1 MTTSITGQGITAY
14 KVPDDAL
21 SNESKNERVRAIA
34 EYNVMMGILEDPEE
48 EEAEDE

>member
-1 MTTSITGQGITAY
+1 MTEKYHQQKLKELRDS
-14 KVPDDAL
+14 
-21 SNESKNERVRAIA
+21 ENERVRAIA

>member
-1 MTTSITGQGITAY
+1 MTEKYHQQ
-14 KVPDDAL
+14 KL
-21 SNESKNERVRAIA
+21 KELRESENERVRAIA